1 MANFQNSRL
10 SLTTIAVFI
19 SLLLLASPT
28 HQNQPPE
35 EDNPITRFQNYLR
48 INTAHPNPDYASAV
62 SYIQSQA
69 RSIGLHVRTLEF
81 SPGKPLLLLTWPG
94 SRPSLPSIL
103 LNSHLDS
110 VPAEASKWDHPP
122 FAAVRTDDGKIF
134 ARGAQD
140 DKCIGMQYLEAI
152 RNLKLKNFEPIRT
165 IHVSYVPEEEIGG
178 AAGAALF
185 TASNEFKNLNV
196 GFAMDEGQA
205 NPGDE
210 FRVFYAERVPW
221 LLIIKA
227 KGKPGHGSSLYDNS
241 AMENLMK
248 SMETINQFRESQFD
262 MVKAGQLAFSHVI
275 SVNSVYLKSGIAS
288 PTGFV
293 MNMQPSEAEAG
304 FNVRLPPT
312 ADPDLVRRRI
322 EEEWAPA
329 ARNMSFQINQL
340 GPIRDN
346 SGRPLITVA
355 NDSNPWWS
363 VFKEAITAVGG
374 TLNEPEILQST
385 TDARYVRRFGI
396 PVLAFSPMANTPI
409 LLHEH
414 NEFLKD
420 TVYLKGIEVYESVIR
435 SLSNFQQESINT
447 GNLYDQY

>member
-1 MANFQNSRL
+1 
-10 SLTTIAVFI
+10 
-19 SLLLLASPT
+19 
-28 HQNQPPE
+28 
-35 EDNPITRFQNYLR
+35 
-48 INTAHPNPDYASAV
+48 
-62 SYIQSQA
+62 
-69 RSIGLHVRTLEF
+69 
-81 SPGKPLLLLTWPG
+81 
-94 SRPSLPSIL
+94 
-103 LNSHLDS
+103 
-110 VPAEASKWDHPP
+110 
-122 FAAVRTDDGKIF
+122 
-134 ARGAQD
+134 
-140 DKCIGMQYLEAI
+140 MQYLKAI
-152 RNLKLKNFEPIRT
+152 RSLMLKNFEPIRT

-178 AAGAALF
+178 AAEAALF

-196 GFAMDEGQA
+196 G
-205 NPGDE
+205 
-210 FRVFYAERVPW
+210 VFHAKRVPW

-241 AMENLMK
+241 AME
-248 SMETINQFRESQFD
+248 IISQFD
-262 MVKAGQLAFSHVI
+262 MVKASQVAFSQVI

-288 PTGFV
+288 PTGFM

-329 ARNMSFQINQL
+329 ARNMSFQMNQL
-340 GPIRDN
+340 GPIGDN
-346 SGRPLITVA
+346 YGRPLITVA

-363 VFKEAITAVGG
+363 VFKEAVTIVGG
-374 TLNEPEILQST
+374 TLNEQEILQST
-385 TDARYVRRFGI
+385 TDARYVRRSGI

-409 LLHEH
+409 LLHVH

-447 GNLYDQY
+447 GNLYDQH